1 MSSNIIG
8 TYNVFEAARLARVDR
23 VVFASSN
30 HVVGMFEVAS
40 GPSLYRLDDPRM
52 IDHRDEIRPDSIY
65 GTSKVFG
72 EALGRYYAERYDMSV
87 VCLRIGSVLPDD
99 DPDGPSVAEA
109 SGWLGLSVAD
119 RYRRLRATWLSQR
132 DCGRLVASALDAEV
146 GWAVVFGTSANP
158 RRIWDLEHA
167 REAIGYEP
175 QDSAPEWLGE
185 RPPSAPRP
193 LALPPGLGVSTW
205 FPRLRRRRSPR
216 PGLRFPSAAG
226 CHREGLGEAAHGG
239 RHEEHADP
247 RGGRCRVLR
256 HRGCPR
262 PGARRDV
269 RPTESD
275 RLAALEPGH
284 DTPGAE
290 YVYVRGVG
298 TERSMLR
305 DYLEA
310 EAAMMEADCEEISR

>member
-1 MSSNIIG
+1 MTGAGGTIGSVLIRELSDRYDFVPIDRSGAAADGWQVADLADLEGLGRAFAGCRAVVHLAAATDVSTPWEEVLSSNIVG
-8 TYNVFEAARLARVDR
+8 TYNVFEAARLAGVER

-52 IDHRDEIRPDSIY
+52 IDHREEIRPDSLY
-65 GTSKVFG
+65 GTSKAFG
-72 EALGRYYAERYDMSV
+72 EALGRYYAEHYDMSV

-99 DPDGPSVAEA
+99 DPDGPSVAEG

-185 RPPSAPRP
+185 RSRP
-193 LALPPGLGVSTW
+193 IAG
-205 FPRLRRRRSPR
+205 SP
-216 PGLRFPSAAG
+216 
-226 CHREGLGEAAHGG
+226 
-239 RHEEHADP
+239 
-247 RGGRCRVLR
+247 
-256 HRGCPR
+256 
-262 PGARRDV
+262 
-269 RPTESD
+269 
-275 RLAALEPGH
+275 
-284 DTPGAE
+284 
-290 YVYVRGVG
+290 
-298 TERSMLR
+298 
-305 DYLEA
+305 
-310 EAAMMEADCEEISR
+310 